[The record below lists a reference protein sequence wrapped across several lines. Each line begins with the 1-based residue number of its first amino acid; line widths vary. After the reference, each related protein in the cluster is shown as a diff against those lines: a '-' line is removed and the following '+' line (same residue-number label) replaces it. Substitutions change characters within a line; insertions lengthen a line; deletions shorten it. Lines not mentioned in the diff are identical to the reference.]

1 MFTLIS
7 VWTSGLVRRQLA
19 RVTTTVIGIA
29 VAVAMLAALFGFF
42 AATEA
47 TMTQQAIADVSI
59 DWQVQLAAGADPA
72 AAINELKANPGYTN
86 VVQVGYFTTP
96 GFQATTTNGS
106 TGAITVQT
114 TGEGK
119 VLGLGDGYR
128 AAFPAQ
134 IRDLVGSGST
144 LLAQQTA
151 ANLHAVPGSTITIK
165 RPGLPPVQ
173 VKIDAVVDL
182 PLADS
187 LFQKV
192 GAAPGT
198 ASTPQAPP
206 DNVLLMPL
214 ATWHT
219 LFDPAAPISPDAL
232 SIQLHA
238 SIPHNLASSPTT
250 AFTQVA
256 GKARNY
262 ETRLAGAGIVG
273 DNLAARLDAAR
284 SDSLY
289 ARVLFLFLGLPGAIL
304 AMLLTAVFV
313 ASSATRRR
321 RDQALLRLRGA
332 TTGRLLQLSAL
343 ESAIIGIA
351 GSLIGLALGS
361 LIVRWNFGRWQ
372 IGSTPLTTLLWIGVA
387 AAIGLVIAFAMI
399 LLPAWWDART
409 FSVQSARVAVR
420 RQGNPIWERVGLDL
434 IFLAISGVLYW
445 QAARGGYKLVLAPE
459 GVPTVSVSYTSF
471 FAPLLLWCGAGLLAI
486 RLTRLL
492 LARNGKIVTP
502 LVRPLGT
509 HLAPLVGASMSRQRG
524 RVAMGLTVVVLAVA
538 FAISTSIFNAT
549 YEAQARVDAQLSN
562 GADVTVTGGAAAD
575 LASRQAEIAKL
586 PGVQHVEPMQHRFAY
601 VGTDLQDL
609 FGVNPATFPSTA
621 HLSDAFF
628 VNGTAQSLMNALAQ
642 TPNGVLVSQETV
654 NDFQLQIGDTVKLR
668 LQSATDQ
675 QYHVVPF
682 TYVGIAREFPTAPH
696 DSFLVANAKYIAA
709 QTKSPAVETLLIK
722 TSSASSST
730 PGSTGDVGASV
741 RNRFGGT
748 SGATVHDIQDQQ
760 RAINSGLTAVSLRG
774 LTRIELVFAV
784 LLAAGGA
791 GLVLFLGLEDRRRT
805 LAITTALGAKP
816 RQLGAFIWSEA
827 GLVLAGGLIGGLAL
841 GWGVSYMLIKL
852 LTTVFD
858 PPPEGSTIPWSYL
871 CLIVIVT
878 IVSVAVAGQIMSK
891 MGRRSVLPTIRSLS

>member
-1 MFTLIS
+1 MSTLIS
-7 VWTSGLVRRQLA
+7 VWISGLMRRQLV
-19 RVTTTVIGIA
+19 RVATTVIGVG
-29 VAVAMLAALFGFF
+29 VAVAMIATLFGFF

-47 TMTQQAIADVSI
+47 TMTQQAIADVSV
-59 DWQVQLAAGADPA
+59 DWQVQLASGSDPA
-72 AAINELKANPGYTN
+72 AATTELQSSPGYTQ
-86 VVQVGYFTTP
+86 VAQVGYFTTP
-96 GFQATTTNGS
+96 GFQATTS
-106 TGAITVQT
+106 TASSTAGNTVQT

-128 AAFPAQ
+128 DAFPAQ
-134 IRDLVGSGST
+134 IRDLVGAGST

-151 ANLHAVPGSTITIK
+151 ANLHAVPGSMVTID
-165 RPGLPPVQ
+165 RPGLAPVQ
-173 VKIDAVVDL
+173 VKVDAIVDL

-187 LFQKV
+187 LFQTI
-192 GAAPGT
+192 GAVPGT
-198 ASTPQAPP
+198 APQAPP

-214 ATWHT
+214 ATWHA
-219 LFDPAAPISPDAL
+219 LFDPVARISPDAL
-232 SIQLHA
+232 SLQLHA
-238 SIPHNLASSPTT
+238 SIPHALASSPTT

-284 SDSLY
+284 SDALY

-313 ASSATRRR
+313 ASSASRRR
-321 RDQALLRLRGA
+321 RDQALLRMRGA
-332 TTGRLLQLSAL
+332 TTRRLLQLSAL
-343 ESAIIGIA
+343 ESAIVGIP
-351 GSLIGLALGS
+351 GSVFGLVLGS
-361 LIVRWNFGRWQ
+361 AIVRWNFGRWQ
-372 IGSTPLTTLLWIGVA
+372 IGSTPQTTLLWSGIA
-387 AAIGLVIAFAMI
+387 TAIGLTISFAMI

-409 FSVQSARVAVR
+409 FSVQSSRVAVR
-420 RQGNPIWERVGLDL
+420 RQGNPVWERFGLDL

-471 FAPLLLWCGAGLLAI
+471 FAPLLLWSGAGLLAI
-486 RLTRLL
+486 RLTRIL

-509 HLAPLVGASMSRQRG
+509 HLASLVGASMSRQRG
-524 RVAMGLTVVVLAVA
+524 RVALGLTVVVLAVA

-562 GADVTVTGGAAAD
+562 GADVTVTGGAAAN

-628 VNGTAQSLMNALAQ
+628 VNGTAQSLMNALVQ

-654 NDFQLQIGDTVKLR
+654 NDFQLQVGDTVKLR
-668 LQSATDQ
+668 LQSAVDQ

-696 DSFLVANAKYIAA
+696 DSFLVANARYIAA
-709 QTKSPAVETLLIK
+709 QTQSPAVETLLLK
-722 TSSASSST
+722 TGSAS
-730 PGSTGDVGASV
+730 GSAQDGTGNVGASV
-741 RNRFGGT
+741 RSLLGSI

-784 LLAAGGA
+784 LLSAAGA
-791 GLVLFLGLEDRRRT
+791 GLVLFLGLDERRRM
-805 LAITTALGAKP
+805 LAIATALGAKP
-816 RQLGAFIWSEA
+816 RQLGAFVWSEA
-827 GLVLAGGLIGGLAL
+827 GLVLVGGLVGGLAL
-841 GWGVSYMLIKL
+841 GWGIAHMLIKL

-858 PPPEGSTIPWSYL
+858 PPPEGATIPWLYVS
-871 CLIVIVT
+871 LIVAVT
-878 IVSVAVAGQIMSK
+878 IASVAVAGDIMGR
-891 MGRRSVLPTIRSLS
+891 MGRRGVLPTIRSL

>member
-1 MFTLIS
+1 VFTLIS
-7 VWTSGLVRRQLA
+7 VWISGLVRRQLA
-19 RVTTTVIGIA
+19 RVTTTVIGVA

-47 TMTQQAIADVSI
+47 TMTQQAIADVSV
-59 DWQVQLAAGADPA
+59 DWQVQLASGADPA
-72 AAINELKANPGYTN
+72 AATTELQASPGYTKLA
-86 VVQVGYFTTP
+86 QVGYFTTP
-96 GFQATTTNGS
+96 GFQATTSGPS
-106 TGAITVQT
+106 GATVQT
-114 TGEGK
+114 TGAGK

-128 AAFPAQ
+128 DAFPAE
-134 IRDLVGSGST
+134 IRNLVGSGST
-144 LLAQQTA
+144 MLAQQTA
-151 ANLHAVPGSTITIK
+151 ANLHAVPRSIVTIN
-165 RPGLPPVQ
+165 RPGLTPVQ
-173 VKIDAVVDL
+173 VKVDAIVDL

-192 GAAPGT
+192 GAVTGT
-198 ASTPQAPP
+198 APQAPP

-214 ATWHT
+214 ATWHA
-219 LFDPAAPISPDAL
+219 LFDPVARISPDAL
-232 SIQLHA
+232 SLQLHA
-238 SIPHNLASSPTT
+238 SIPHTFASSPTT

-284 SDSLY
+284 SDALY

-332 TTGRLLQLSAL
+332 TTGRLLQLSAF
-343 ESAIIGIA
+343 ESAIIGIM
-351 GSLIGLALGS
+351 GSVFGLALGS
-361 LIVRWNFGRWQ
+361 AIVRWNFGRWQ
-372 IGSTPLTTLLWIGVA
+372 IGSTTLTTLLWSGVA
-387 AAIGLVIAFAMI
+387 AAIGLAISFGMI

-409 FSVQSARVAVR
+409 FSVQSSRVADR
-420 RQGNPIWERVGLDL
+420 RQGNPVWERFGLDI

-471 FAPLLLWCGAGLLAI
+471 FAPLLLWSGAGLLAI
-486 RLTRLL
+486 RLTRIL

-509 HLAPLVGASMSRQRG
+509 HLASLVGASMSRQRG
-524 RVAMGLTVVVLAVA
+524 RVALGLTVVVLAVA

-562 GADVTVTGGAAAD
+562 GADVTVTGGAAAN

-628 VNGTAQSLMNALAQ
+628 VNGTAKSVMNALAQ

-654 NDFQLQIGDTVKLR
+654 NDFQLQVGDTVKLR
-668 LQSATDQ
+668 LQSAVDQ

-696 DSFLVANAKYIAA
+696 DSFLVANARYITA
-709 QTKSPAVETLLIK
+709 QTQSPAVETLLLK
-722 TSSASSST
+722 TGSASGSA
-730 PGSTGDVGASV
+730 STGASGTVGASV
-741 RNRFGGT
+741 RNLLGGT

-791 GLVLFLGLEDRRRT
+791 GLVLFLGSDERRRM

-816 RQLGAFIWSEA
+816 HQLGAFIWSEA
-827 GLVLAGGLIGGLAL
+827 GLVLVGGLVGGLTL
-841 GWGVSYMLIKL
+841 GWGIAHMLIKL

-858 PPPEGSTIPWSYL
+858 PPPEGATIPWFYVGL
-871 CLIVIVT
+871 VVIVT
-878 IVSVAVAGQIMSK
+878 IVSIAVAGNIMGRV
-891 MGRRSVLPTIRSLS
+891 GRRSVLPTIRSL

>member
-1 MFTLIS
+1 VFTLIS

-19 RVTTTVIGIA
+19 RVTTTVLGVA
-29 VAVAMLAALFGFF
+29 LAVAMLAALFGFF

-47 TMTQQAIADVSI
+47 TMTQQAIADVAV
-59 DWQVQLAAGADPA
+59 DWQVQLASGADPA
-72 AAINELKANPGYTN
+72 AAAVELQNNPGYTKL
-86 VVQVGYFTTP
+86 VQVGYFTTP
-96 GFQATTTNGS
+96 GFQATTGGS
-106 TGAITVQT
+106 AGTTVQT
-114 TGEGK
+114 TGEGR
-119 VLGLGDGYR
+119 VLGLGGGYR
-128 AAFPAQ
+128 TAFPAE
-134 IRDLVGSGST
+134 IRDLVGTGST

-151 ANLHAVPGSTITIK
+151 ANLHAVPGSIVTIN
-165 RPGLPPVQ
+165 RPGLAPVQ
-173 VKIDAVVDL
+173 VRIDAVVDL

-192 GAAPGT
+192 GAASGT
-198 ASTPQAPP
+198 APQAPP
-206 DNVLLMPL
+206 DNVLILPL
-214 ATWHT
+214 ARWHT
-219 LFDPAAPISPDAL
+219 LFDPVAQTSPNTL
-232 SIQLHA
+232 SMQLHA
-238 SIPHNLASSPTT
+238 SIPHNLAPSPTT
-250 AFTQVA
+250 AFTQVG

-284 SDSLY
+284 SDALY

-332 TTGRLLQLSAL
+332 TAGRLLQLSAL
-343 ESAIIGIA
+343 ESAIVGIT

-372 IGSTPLTTLLWIGVA
+372 IGSTPFTTLLWSGVA
-387 AAIGLVIAFAMI
+387 AAIGLAISFAMI
-399 LLPAWWDART
+399 LLPSWRDARNS
-409 FSVQSARVAVR
+409 SVQSSRVAVR
-420 RQGNPIWERVGLDL
+420 RQGNPLWERVGLDL

-445 QAARGGYKLVLAPE
+445 QAARSGYQLVLAPE
-459 GVPTVSVSYTSF
+459 GVATVSVSYTSF

-492 LARNGKIVTP
+492 LARNGRIVTP
-502 LVRPLGT
+502 LVRPLGE
-509 HLAPLVGASMSRQRG
+509 HLAPLVGASMSRQRA
-524 RVAMGLTVVVLAVA
+524 RVAMGLMVVVLAVA

-549 YEAQARVDAQLSN
+549 YEAQARVDAELSN
-562 GADVTVTGGAAAD
+562 GADVTVTGGAAAN
-575 LASRQAEIAKL
+575 LASHQTAIAKL

-609 FGVNPATFPSTA
+609 FGVNPVTFPSTA

-628 VNGTAQSLMNALAQ
+628 VNGTAKSLMNALAQ

-654 NDFQLQIGDTVKLR
+654 NDFQLQPGDTVKLR
-668 LQSATDQ
+668 LQSAADQ

-682 TYVGIAREFPTAPH
+682 TYVGIAREFPTAPK
-696 DSFLVANAKYIAA
+696 DSFLVANASYIGA
-709 QTKSPAVETLLIK
+709 QTKSSSIESLLIK
-722 TSSASSST
+722 TSSAPSSA
-730 PGSTGDVGASV
+730 PGSASSGDVGTSV
-741 RNRFGGT
+741 RNLLGGASGA

-791 GLVLFLGLEDRRRT
+791 GLVLFLGLDDRRRM

-827 GLVLAGGLIGGLAL
+827 GLVLVGGLAGGLAL
-841 GWGVSYMLIKL
+841 GWGIAHMLIKL

-858 PPPEGSTIPWSYL
+858 PPPEGSTIPWLYVS
-871 CLIVIVT
+871 LIVVVT
-878 IVSVAVAGQIMSK
+878 IASVAMAGNIMGR
-891 MGRRSVLPTIRSLS
+891 MGRRSVLPTIRSL

>member
-1 MFTLIS
+1 M
-7 VWTSGLVRRQLA
+7 RRQLA
-19 RVTTTVIGIA
+19 RVAITVIGVG
-29 VAVAMLAALFGFF
+29 VAVAMIATLFGFF

-47 TMTQQAIADVSI
+47 TMTQQAIADVSV
-59 DWQVQLAAGADPA
+59 DWQVQLASGSDPA
-72 AAINELKANPGYTN
+72 AATTELQSSPGYTK
-86 VVQVGYFTTP
+86 VAQVGYFTTP
-96 GFQATTTNGS
+96 GFQATTSGS
-106 TGAITVQT
+106 ASSTASSTAGNTVQT

-128 AAFPAQ
+128 DAFPAQ
-134 IRDLVGSGST
+134 IRDLAGAGST

-151 ANLHAVPGSTITIK
+151 ANLHAVPGSMVTID
-165 RPGLPPVQ
+165 RPGLAPVQ
-173 VKIDAVVDL
+173 VKVDAIVDL

-187 LFQKV
+187 LFQTI
-192 GAAPGT
+192 GAVPGT
-198 ASTPQAPP
+198 APQAPP

-214 ATWHT
+214 ATWHA
-219 LFDPAAPISPDAL
+219 LFDPVARISPDAL
-232 SIQLHA
+232 SLQLHA
-238 SIPHNLASSPTT
+238 SIPHTFASSPTT

-284 SDSLY
+284 SDALY

-313 ASSATRRR
+313 ASSASRRR
-321 RDQALLRLRGA
+321 RDQALLRMRGA
-332 TTGRLLQLSAL
+332 TAGRLLQLSAL
-343 ESAIIGIA
+343 ESAIVGIP
-351 GSLIGLALGS
+351 GSVFGLVLGS
-361 LIVRWNFGRWQ
+361 AIVRGNFGRWQ
-372 IGSTPLTTLLWIGVA
+372 IGSTPQTTLFWSGIA
-387 AAIGLVIAFAMI
+387 TAIGLTISFAMI

-409 FSVQSARVAVR
+409 FSVQSSRVAVR
-420 RQGNPIWERVGLDL
+420 RQGNPVWERFGLDF

-471 FAPLLLWCGAGLLAI
+471 FAPLLLWCGAGLLVI
-486 RLTRLL
+486 RLTRIL
-492 LARNGKIVTP
+492 LARNGRIVTP
-502 LVRPLGT
+502 LLRGMSAQ
-509 HLAPLVGASMSRQRG
+509 LAPLVGASMSRQRG
-524 RVAMGLTVVVLAVA
+524 RVALGLTMVVLAVA

-562 GADVTVTGGAAAD
+562 GADVTVSGGAAAN

-609 FGVNPATFPSTA
+609 FGVNPVTFPSTA

-654 NDFQLQIGDTVKLR
+654 TDFQLQVGDTVKLR
-668 LQSATDQ
+668 LQSAVDQ

-696 DSFLVANAKYIAA
+696 DSFLVANARYIAA
-709 QTKSPAVETLLIK
+709 QTQSPAVETLLLK
-722 TSSASSST
+722 TGSAS
-730 PGSTGDVGASV
+730 GSASGSAQDGTGNVGASV
-741 RNRFGGT
+741 RSLLGSI

-784 LLAAGGA
+784 LLSAAGA
-791 GLVLFLGLEDRRRT
+791 GLVLFLGLDERRRM

-816 RQLGAFIWSEA
+816 RQLGAFVWSEA
-827 GLVLAGGLIGGLAL
+827 GLVLVGGLVGGLAL
-841 GWGVSYMLIKL
+841 GWGIAHMLIKL

-858 PPPEGSTIPWSYL
+858 PPPEGATIPWLYVS
-871 CLIVIVT
+871 LIVAVT
-878 IVSVAVAGQIMSK
+878 IASVAVAGDVMGR
-891 MGRRSVLPTIRSLS
+891 MGRRGVLPTIRSL

>member
-7 VWTSGLVRRQLA
+7 VWTSGLVRHQLA
-19 RVTTTVIGIA
+19 RVATTVIGIA

-47 TMTQQAIADVSI
+47 TMTQQAIADVSV
-59 DWQVQLAAGADPA
+59 DWQVQLASGADPA
-72 AAINELKANPGYTN
+72 AAITELKANPGATN
-86 VVQVGYFTTP
+86 VVQAGYFTTP
-96 GFQATTTNGS
+96 GFQASTNGS
-106 TGAITVQT
+106 AGTTVQT

-151 ANLHAVPGSTITIK
+151 ANLHAVPGSTVTIN
-165 RPGLPPVQ
+165 RPGLAPVQ
-173 VKIDAVVDL
+173 VRIDAVVDL

-192 GAAPGT
+192 GAALGT
-198 ASTPQAPP
+198 APQAPP

-219 LFDPAAPISPDAL
+219 LFDPVAPISPDAL
-232 SIQLHA
+232 SMQLHA
-238 SIPHNLASSPTT
+238 TIPHDLASSPTT

-332 TTGRLLQLSAL
+332 STGRLLQLSAL

-351 GSLIGLALGS
+351 GSVIGLGLGS

-372 IGSTPLTTLLWIGVA
+372 IGSTPLTTLLWSCVA
-387 AAIGLVIAFAMI
+387 AAIGLVISFAMI

-420 RQGNPIWERVGLDL
+420 RQGNPVWERVGLDIIL
-434 IFLAISGVLYW
+434 LAISGVLYW

-502 LVRPLGT
+502 LVRPLGA

-524 RVAMGLTVVVLAVA
+524 RVAMGLMVVVLAVA

-575 LASRQAEIAKL
+575 LASRQGEIAKL

-609 FGVNPATFPSTA
+609 FGVNPATFSSTA

-628 VNGTAQSLMNALAQ
+628 VNGTAKSLMNALAQ

-696 DSFLVANAKYIAA
+696 DSFLVANASYIAT
-709 QTKSPAVETLLIK
+709 QTKSSAVETLLIK
-722 TSSASSST
+722 TNSAAGNTS
-730 PGSTGDVGASV
+730 GDVGASV
-741 RNRFGGT
+741 RNLLGGT
-748 SGATVHDIQDQQ
+748 SGATVHDLQDQQ

-791 GLVLFLGLEDRRRT
+791 GLVLFLGLDDRRRT
-805 LAITTALGAKP
+805 LAITTALGANP

-841 GWGVSYMLIKL
+841 GWGIAYMLIKL

-858 PPPEGSTIPWSYL
+858 PPPEGSTIPWLYL
-871 CLIVIVT
+871 CLVIIVT
-878 IVSVAVAGQIMSK
+878 VVSVGVAGQIMGR